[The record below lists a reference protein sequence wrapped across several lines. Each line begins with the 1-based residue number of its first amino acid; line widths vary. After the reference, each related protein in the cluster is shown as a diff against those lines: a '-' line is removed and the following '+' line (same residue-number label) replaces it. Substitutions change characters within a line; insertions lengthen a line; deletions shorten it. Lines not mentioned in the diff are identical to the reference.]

1 MRPLTEQLQHSI
13 AEYRQLQQGYE
24 TVSAALAAGDDGGVA
39 SGLAELQELEARIR
53 QSDAALNAA
62 AVASTEPLP
71 EPLWQQRLQLISR
84 VAEANRRL
92 HDHSRTLLALLAE
105 ERTQLNG
112 GRTAMSG
119 YRMGGDQRG
128 SVVRSAC

>member
-1 MRPLTEQLQHSI
+1 MRPLTEQLNQSI

-24 TVSAALAAGDDGGVA
+24 TVAAALAAGADWVVA
-39 SGLAELQELEARIR
+39 SGLAELQQLETRIR
-53 QSDAALNAA
+53 QSDAELNAEA
-62 AVASTEPLP
+62 AASTEPLP
-71 EPLWQQRLQLISR
+71 EALWQERLQLISSA
-84 VAEANRRL
+84 AEANRRL
-92 HDHSRTLLALLAE
+92 RGHSGTLLALLAE

-128 SVVRSAC
+128 SVVRSSC